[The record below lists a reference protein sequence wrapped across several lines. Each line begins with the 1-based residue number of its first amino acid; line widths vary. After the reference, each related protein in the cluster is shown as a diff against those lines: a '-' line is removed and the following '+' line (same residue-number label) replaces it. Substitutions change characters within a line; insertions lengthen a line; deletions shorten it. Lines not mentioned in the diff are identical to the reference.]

1 MAKLN
6 KKTEHIVDVYVKYFG
21 RVATQDEIRS
31 FDDVKTLSKI
41 TAEVRVN
48 AANESG
54 LKGSDYLNSIIQ
66 NLFGRSEANAFESKY
81 AKKLDDNVYYNLP
94 IATIIKKGSRDD
106 KGVYNA
112 KKLVAEMVVKQGGS
126 YELDNI
132 TQENYKS
139 IYNVKTGLT
148 VKTIDELEAQIVNM
162 EDVINGKTFVL
173 TTSADP
179 LVGTGKNDHFV
190 ANLAVNPSTGAATNE
205 TLSAFD
211 TINGGKG
218 NDALTFYTATGTA
231 LPTAT
236 ITNVETINVI
246 SSAAATANVENIVGV
261 TKVTA
266 KAVGA
271 AASVTTKSNV
281 TSVEVTGTA
290 TTVGVSDTGTPT
302 TTADK
307 LSSVSVKGSPGA
319 ITIGS
324 DALTTLNLDT
334 TASVAT
340 VTAAA
345 GTRELTVN
353 AKNVTGTAG
362 VVDATAT
369 SVNVNFTAGTANV
382 LDLTAVAA
390 KTVNLDAKSGTKST
404 LTATTWTVAET
415 LTSKAAGQ
423 ITFDASTTATLTKID
438 AAAATGNQ
446 LFTIA
451 ATAVNVTTGSG
462 NDTITQTAALGATQK
477 INTGAGDDI
486 VTLGGTLTAGAVVDG
501 GAGIDTLSITAATAN
516 AATEGV
522 EELVFSNFEKLGL
535 DATAAVTAVDLTKF
549 DDINYVISAG
559 TTATNTLAITN
570 FRSGGTFEQ
579 TALIAAATGAVTL
592 TVDGA
597 ATSTSDTFNLVV
609 KSDGA
614 VTNAAAINLDKIE
627 TINVTTADATTATP
641 TAAAIDTMILNAAD
655 ATSIVVT
662 GNNGISFATS
672 AAAKVTNFD
681 ASGIKANDSL
691 DTDATL
697 AVTFTSTNNTVTANV
712 TITGGAGNDTLTG
725 GAANDTINGGAGKD
739 TIIGGAGNDIL
750 NGGAGDDTLTGGAG
764 IDKLTG
770 GAGKD
775 KFVMTTVAANGTS
788 YDTITDLEIGETI
801 TFSAAV
807 TLNKT
812 AITIASPNAVFQ
824 DYLDAATAGSATNS
838 VSWFQFGGNTYLVQ
852 DIAAGATFT
861 NGTDN
866 VVEITG
872 LKDFSKSVI
881 SGADLTIA

>member
-307 LSSVSVKGSPGA
+307 LSSVSVKGSTGA

-369 SVNVNFTAGTANV
+369 SVNVNFTAGTANQ
-382 LDLTAVAA
+382 LALTAVAA

-415 LTSKAAGQ
+415 LTSKAAGE
-423 ITFDASTTATLTKID
+423 ITFNASGTALTKID

-486 VTLGGTLTAGAVVDG
+486 VDLGGALTAGAVVDG
-501 GAGIDTLSITAATAN
+501 GAGIDTLSITAVIAN
-516 AATEGV
+516 AAAEGV

-535 DATAAVTAVDLTKF
+535 DATTTVTVDLTKF
-549 DDINYVISAG
+549 DDINYVISA
-559 TTATNTLAITN
+559 ANTLAITN

-579 TALIAAATGAVTL
+579 TGVIGAAVTL

-597 ATSTSDTFNLVV
+597 ATSTSDTFNLIV
-609 KSDGA
+609 KSDTA
-614 VTNAAAINLDKIE
+614 VTNTAAINLDKIE

-641 TAAAIDTMILNAAD
+641 IAAAIDTMILSAAD

-662 GNNGISFATS
+662 GNNGIIFTGS

-691 DTDATL
+691 DTDASL
-697 AVTFTSTNNTVTANV
+697 GVTFTSTNNTATANV
-712 TITGGAGNDTLTG
+712 TITGGAGDDTLNG

-739 TIIGGAGNDIL
+739 IITGGAGNDIL

-775 KFVMTTVAANGTS
+775 KFLMNTVAANGTS

-801 TFSAAV
+801 TFSSG

-824 DYLDAATAGSATNS
+824 DYLDAATAGNATTS

-872 LKDFSKSVI
+872 LKDFSKSVMTA
-881 SGADLTIA
+881 STDLVIA